1 MSKSKKTSAAKAT
14 ATQKT
19 AKAATQKSATEK
31 AATPKEGEKKMSL
44 LKAAVAVL
52 DRSEEA
58 LGAKQLVE
66 RAKADGLWTPGEGKT
81 PEQTLYSAMVR
92 EIKTKG
98 ENARF
103 AKEGGLFRIKR

>member
-1 MSKSKKTSAAKAT
+1 MCKNRKANAATKASA
-14 ATQKT
+14 T
-19 AKAATQKSATEK
+19 AKAAK
-31 AATPKEGEKKMSL
+31 AAATKSGERKTSL
-44 LKAAVAVL
+44 LKAAIAVL
-52 DRSEEA
+52 ETSDEA

-66 RAKADGLWTPGEGKT
+66 RAKAEGLWTPGAGKT

-92 EIKTKG
+92 EIKAKG